1 MSMTEKIKILL
12 IKRDMTQRELAD
24 RLGTS
29 QANLS
34 KKYKLD
40 DWRESDLKEI
50 AKILNASFDG
60 SFILNESNEKI

>member
-1 MSMTEKIKILL
+1 MGMTEKIKILL

-24 RLGTS
+24 KLGTS

-40 DWRESDLKEI
+40 DWRESDLEEI

-60 SFILNESNEKI
+60 SFVLNESKEKI

>member
-24 RLGTS
+24 KLGTS

-40 DWRESDLKEI
+40 DWRESDLKKI

-60 SFILNESNEKI
+60 FFVLNESNEKI